1 MDGLTIFGLVAV
13 TAMLVCYALEHQ
25 NRWFILAFADADAC
39 GCGSVYGFL
48 RGAGPFGLVEAI
60 WAGGAAAMGESGP
73 ETLTPPGP
81 RSCEEPRTFRPSHG
95 HLEDVQGVRRQAA
108 RAAVRTQP
116 ELMTP
121 AAMSPCLRHSCA

>member
-81 RSCEEPRTFRPSHG
+81 RSCEEPRTFRHRIATLRMSKVFAGKRH
-95 HLEDVQGVRRQAA
+95 ERRSGLSQN
-108 RAAVRTQP
+108 
-116 ELMTP
+116 
-121 AAMSPCLRHSCA
+121 